1 MENTAVFE
9 RKVALTS
16 RDMNGIIKTSLDDMI
31 LAKLQALLEKKC
43 SQHGW
48 VIPGS
53 VRLLSRS
60 MFQEEAGRFT
70 GDMVSWVQVEAKVI
84 YPTDGMTINGEVL
97 KKNKMG
103 LFVVYEVGGHGA
115 IQVQVPR
122 DLHLDDEG
130 YDQVKVGDMVRVEIK
145 RSRFQANDPYILS
158 IGLLLGMAEAG
169 EMAVAPEAVEPEP
182 EVEEAKEEAEA
193 ESEAESEPEGGVL
206 DAVGQTITNITD
218 AASAAIGLE

>member
-16 RDMNGIIKTSLDDMI
+16 RDLNGITKSSLDDMI

-48 VIPGS
+48 VVPGS
-53 VRLLSRS
+53 VKLLSRS
-60 MFQEEAGRFT
+60 MYQEEAGRFT
-70 GDMVSWVQVEAKVI
+70 GDMVSWVQVEAKVV
-84 YPTDGMTINGEVL
+84 YPTDGMIINGEVL

-130 YDQVKVGDMVRVEIK
+130 YDQVKIGDIVKVEIK

-158 IGLLLGMAEAG
+158 IGLLLGAG
-169 EMAVAPEAVEPEP
+169 TVERMEEKALAPVP
-182 EVEEAKEEAEA
+182 EEAEEVAPAAAA
-193 ESEAESEPEGGVL
+193 EAPEEEEEEEGVL
-206 DAVGQTITNITD
+206 DTLGDTITEVGSV
-218 AASAAIGLE
+218 AAAAIGLE

>member
-16 RDMNGIIKTSLDDMI
+16 RDLNGITKSSLDDMI

-48 VIPGS
+48 VVPGS
-53 VRLLSRS
+53 VKLLSRS

-130 YDQVKVGDMVRVEIK
+130 YDQVKIGDIVKVEIK

-158 IGLLLGMAEAG
+158 IGLLLGAG
-169 EMAVAPEAVEPEP
+169 TVER
-182 EVEEAKEEAEA
+182 VEEKVLAPVPEEAEEAAAPAA
-193 ESEAESEPEGGVL
+193 EEASDGEEEEEGVL
-206 DAVGQTITNITD
+206 DTLGDTITEVGN
-218 AASAAIGLE
+218 AAAAAIGLE

>member
-16 RDMNGIIKTSLDDMI
+16 RDLNGITKSSLDDMI

-48 VIPGS
+48 VVPGS
-53 VRLLSRS
+53 VKLLSRS

-70 GDMVSWVQVEAKVI
+70 GDMVSWVQVEAKVV
-84 YPTDGMTINGEVL
+84 YPTDGMIINGEVL

-130 YDQVKVGDMVRVEIK
+130 YDQVKIGDIVKVEIK

-158 IGLLLGMAEAG
+158 IGLLLGAG
-169 EMAVAPEAVEPEP
+169 TVER
-182 EVEEAKEEAEA
+182 VEEKVLAPVPEEAEEAAAPAA
-193 ESEAESEPEGGVL
+193 EEASDGEEEEEGVL
-206 DAVGQTITNITD
+206 DTLGDTITEVGN
-218 AASAAIGLE
+218 AAAAAIGLE

>member
-16 RDMNGIIKTSLDDMI
+16 RDLNGITKSSLDDMI

-48 VIPGS
+48 VVPGS
-53 VRLLSRS
+53 VKLLSRS

-70 GDMVSWVQVEAKVI
+70 GDMVSWVQVEAKVV
-84 YPTDGMTINGEVL
+84 YPTDGMIINGEVL

-130 YDQVKVGDMVRVEIK
+130 YDQVKIGDIVKVEIK

-158 IGLLLGMAEAG
+158 IGLLLGAG
-169 EMAVAPEAVEPEP
+169 TVERVEEKALAPVPE
-182 EVEEAKEEAEA
+182 EVEEEAAAPAAEEA
-193 ESEAESEPEGGVL
+193 SEGEEEEEGVL
-206 DAVGQTITNITD
+206 DTLGDTITEVGN
-218 AASAAIGLE
+218 AAAAAIGLE

>member
-9 RKVALTS
+9 RKIALTS
-16 RDMNGIIKTSLDDMI
+16 RDLNGITKSSLDDMI

-48 VIPGS
+48 VVPGS

-70 GDMVSWVQVEAKVI
+70 GDMVSWVQVEAKVV
-84 YPTDGMTINGEVL
+84 YPTDGMIINGEVL

-103 LFVVYEVGGHGA
+103 LFVVYEVGGYGA

-130 YDQVKVGDMVRVEIK
+130 YDEVKIGDIVKVEIK

-158 IGLLLGMAEAG
+158 IGLLLGTGEAAAPILAPISEQEEPLG
-169 EMAVAPEAVEPEP
+169 E
-182 EVEEAKEEAEA
+182 EVEAEA
-193 ESEAESEPEGGVL
+193 EGEEEGVL
-206 DAVGQTITNITD
+206 DTIGNTLTEVGN
-218 AASAAIGLE
+218 AAAAAIGLE

>member
-9 RKVALTS
+9 RKIALTS
-16 RDMNGIIKTSLDDMI
+16 RDLNGITKSSLDDMI

-48 VIPGS
+48 VVPGS

-70 GDMVSWVQVEAKVI
+70 GDMVSWVQVEAKVV
-84 YPTDGMTINGEVL
+84 YPTDGMIINGEVL

-103 LFVVYEVGGHGA
+103 LFVVYEVGGYGA

-130 YDQVKVGDMVRVEIK
+130 YDQVKIGDIVKVEIK

-158 IGLLLGMAEAG
+158 IGLLLGTGEAAAPILAPIPEQEEPLG
-169 EMAVAPEAVEPEP
+169 EEV
-182 EVEEAKEEAEA
+182 EVEEVEVDEGEEE
-193 ESEAESEPEGGVL
+193 GVL
-206 DAVGQTITNITD
+206 DTIGNTLTEVGN
-218 AASAAIGLE
+218 AAAAAIGLE

>member
-16 RDMNGIIKTSLDDMI
+16 RDLNGITKSSLDDMI

-48 VIPGS
+48 VVPGS
-53 VRLLSRS
+53 VKLLSRS

-70 GDMVSWVQVEAKVI
+70 GDMVSWVQVEAKVV
-84 YPTDGMTINGEVL
+84 YPTDGMIINGEVL

-130 YDQVKVGDMVRVEIK
+130 YDQVKIGDIVKVEIK

-158 IGLLLGMAEAG
+158 IGLLLGAG
-169 EMAVAPEAVEPEP
+169 TVERVEEKALAPVPE
-182 EVEEAKEEAEA
+182 EVEEEAAAPAVEEA
-193 ESEAESEPEGGVL
+193 SEGEEEEGVL
-206 DAVGQTITNITD
+206 DTLGDTITEVGN
-218 AASAAIGLE
+218 AAAAAIGLE